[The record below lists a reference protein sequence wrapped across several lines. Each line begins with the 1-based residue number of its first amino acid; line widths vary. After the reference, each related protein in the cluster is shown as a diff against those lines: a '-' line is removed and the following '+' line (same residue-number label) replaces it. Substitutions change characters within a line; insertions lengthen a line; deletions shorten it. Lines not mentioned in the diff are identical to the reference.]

1 MATMLRLLL
10 LIVLL
15 NVIRYVVAG
24 PIEQLTVMPALFG
37 AMQESSAYFNTTFTA
52 TDWITSF
59 LYNFLMWTVVV
70 VAFHL
75 MHARIGGSWWRRS
88 FLVMGLMYVFF
99 ASVSAIYM
107 NHYSHP
113 PDFYLLNIADGLI
126 AFAVVAA
133 ANALL
138 YRRIVPA
145 DPGESREPVPAHSA

>member
-1 MATMLRLLL
+1 
-10 LIVLL
+10 
-15 NVIRYVVAG
+15 
-24 PIEQLTVMPALFG
+24 
-37 AMQESSAYFNTTFTA
+37 
-52 TDWITSF
+52 
-59 LYNFLMWTVVV
+59 
-70 VAFHL
+70 

-138 YRRIVPA
+138 YRRIVSA